1 MIKAKDPQLVKID
14 VAILGFL
21 VGPLPKGTQDAILQV
36 AEIIRAEGGSYTL
49 RRGTTGAYLGAGNS

>member
-1 MIKAKDPQLVKID
+1 MKID